1 MFSLLKRLYRSLK
14 SLMRLNL
21 IKTLYFNF
29 RIFPLGIAIRLPVFL
44 YGRVS
49 LQSLNGR
56 VTIPDKVDTG
66 MIRIGYR
73 WLDLFPSSFS
83 PSQINVKG
91 EIIFKG
97 RCVISGGCVLNVQS
111 PSAVL
116 QIGDEVTIGA
126 GTFIKSLDSIEIGNR
141 TSITGNCTIM
151 NSNMHYVKNID
162 SGKIARPWGK
172 IIIGNRCWINFG
184 SVVTKGAVIPDYSI
198 SSRYAFISKDYSS
211 FGTNCFLVGSPAIV
225 KNIKV
230 QRIFGLDLEKQ
241 FNKFFRE
248 NPDEDIL
255 QREVGLEADYGQR
268 FDF

>member
-1 MFSLLKRLYRSLK
+1 
-14 SLMRLNL
+14 MRLNL
-21 IKTLYFNF
+21 IKTLYFNI
-29 RIFPLGIAIRLPVFL
+29 RMFPLGLALRFPVFL

-49 LQSLNGR
+49 LQSLNGKI
-56 VTIPDKVDTG
+56 TLPENVDTG

-91 EIIFKG
+91 QIIFKG

-126 GTFIKSLDSIEIGNR
+126 GTFVKSLDSIVIGNR

-151 NSNMHYVKNID
+151 NSNMHYVKNIEA
-162 SGKIARPWGK
+162 GTIARPWGK
-172 IIIGNRCWINFG
+172 IIIGSGCWINSG

-198 SSRYAFISKDYSS
+198 SSRNAFISKDYSS

-225 KNIKV
+225 KKTKV
-230 QRIFGLDLEKQ
+230 QRIFSLDLEKQ
-241 FNKFFRE
+241 FSKYFRE

-255 QREVGLEADYGQR
+255 QLEVGLEADFGQR
-268 FDF
+268 FDL